1 MAKLMINTA
10 RTNGEVYT
18 RRIGENEINNTETK
32 LTWIPGNKPVMIPMA
47 MPKNNTS
54 KNSPTIQRLE

>member
-10 RTNGEVYT
+10 RTIGDVYT

-32 LTWIPGNKPVMIPMA
+32 LTCIPGNKPVNMPNVIPKSIA
-47 MPKNNTS
+47 NI
-54 KNSPTIQRLE
+54 NSPTIKKLE